1 MLNSLVKKEFF
12 RLLLNTTSIYLIT
25 RYYFLNLFFETIN
38 YLDFIKSLSS
48 DISRFLNIN
57 ISTNQVDDLFLLFFC
72 ILISLFVTSSYWYSN
87 PLFYKESFLEQ
98 YFKLGTY
105 TTLFTIFVLY
115 FLRVFNISRFYLV
128 IYLIIIPI
136 SFLIFR
142 SNGPFSKYIV
152 KDSIISSY
160 VLITDNN
167 NLGYGT
173 FINSSNF
180 FNKKE
185 AVISIN
191 LSEINRDLNETLLDF
206 QKTYSFDSILF
217 DFGKL
222 DNNYSKI
229 VNSTISLKK
238 LIYIS
243 SVDESYDPKLFKF
256 GLKKLNNLNFNI
268 FQLNNQVQYGIQL
281 IFKRL
286 IDIFLSILAI
296 FFLIPVFLFISLYI
310 FLTDL
315 QLPIV
320 KLKRTGKHG
329 REFLMYKFRT
339 MYPDAHSQR
348 EIIRDKNIRK
358 GPLFKIES
366 DPRIIPRLNWIR
378 NFSLDEIPQFFN
390 VIKGDMSLVGPRPL
404 FAEDLKEFT
413 NEQTL
418 RMTVLPGMTGLLQIN
433 ARESEDFSVWFSF
446 DKKYIDSW
454 SLLLDLKILFLTPF
468 KLSRSL

>member
-25 RYYFLNLFFETIN
+25 RYFFLYLFFETIN

-57 ISTNQVDDLFLLFFC
+57 ISSNQVDDLFLLFFC
-72 ILISLFVTSSYWYSN
+72 ILITLFVTSSYWYSN
-87 PLFYKESFLEQ
+87 PLFYRESVLEQ
-98 YFKLGTY
+98 YFKLGMY

-142 SNGPFSKYIV
+142 SNGPLSKYIV

-185 AVISIN
+185 AVISLN
-191 LSEINRDLNETLLDF
+191 LSEINRDLNEMLLDF

-222 DNNYSKI
+222 DNYYSKI
-229 VNSTISLKK
+229 INSTIPLKK

-256 GLKKLNNLNFNI
+256 SLKKLNNLNFNI
-268 FQLNNQVQYGIQL
+268 FQLNNEVQYGIQL

-286 IDIFLSILAI
+286 IDIFLSLLAI

-310 FLTDL
+310 FFTDL

-339 MYPDAHSQR
+339 MYPDSHSQR
-348 EIIRDKNIRK
+348 ESIRDKNIRK

-454 SLLLDLKILFLTPF
+454 SLLLDLKILLLTPF